1 MPNAEIIFGHIVDHF
16 FSFVLSWVS
25 GAQNFFQF
33 IVLLS
38 FGGLELRF
46 FHALGILGN
55 GEGIDHRLDVAS
67 EEAL

>member
-16 FSFVLSWVS
+16 FSFVLSWVI

-38 FGGLELRF
+38 FG
-46 FHALGILGN
+46 
-55 GEGIDHRLDVAS
+55 D
-67 EEAL
+67 

>member
-25 GAQNFFQF
+25 GDQNFFQS

-38 FGGLELRF
+38 FG
-46 FHALGILGN
+46 
-55 GEGIDHRLDVAS
+55 D
-67 EEAL
+67 